1 MRIRTMRTAETMA
14 RVSRAHLKRRPKF
27 VGPPIF
33 FCLGMEGLASPAVTV
48 QRRETK
54 SPSIFEIR

>member
-14 RVSRAHLKRRPKF
+14 GTGRAHLKRRPRF
-27 VGPPIF
+27 LGPPIF

-48 QRRETK
+48 QRRETN
-54 SPSIFEIR
+54 SPSTFEIR